1 MSSKIFPTF
10 EDFFEALQL
19 RRMTVISDTA
29 PLTDESHLSNLSDDD
44 ETLGIAGTDGYQGT
58 TKITFLESTI
68 LEVHYDNTL

>member
-1 MSSKIFPTF
+1 
-10 EDFFEALQL
+10 
-19 RRMTVISDTA
+19 MTVIPDTA

-44 ETLGIAGTDGYQGT
+44 ETLGIAGTDGYQGA